1 MNTLLRSGTAEA
13 VISSLGAELISFRR
27 TDTETEYMWSGDA
40 AYWTG
45 RSPVLFPIIGAAIQ
59 GEIKADGQAY
69 KIANHGFARRSE
81 FTLQEAS
88 DTQAIF
94 RLSHSEST
102 LAVYPYKFNLFL
114 TYILSGSTLEISYR
128 VENSDE
134 QEIIFQLGTHPA
146 FNCPI
151 AGEGSFADY
160 YLEFEQKETLDRLFL
175 NSTGQLINGQ
185 TDPLLQEENI
195 LPLNHEMFEHD
206 ALVFK
211 NVSSQSVALKSKL
224 SAKSVSVA
232 YHNFPDLG
240 IWQPKNAPFLCIEPW
255 HGVADSEDFTGDIRD
270 KAGAISLPPGGQ
282 STSSLTITFN

>member
-13 VISSLGAELISFRR
+13 VISSLGAELISFKR

-45 RSPVLFPIIGAAIQ
+45 RSPVLFPIIGAANQ
-59 GEIKADGQAY
+59 GEIKADGKAY

-88 DTQAIF
+88 DTQAVF

-102 LAVYPYKFNLFL
+102 LALYPYKFNLFL

-128 VENSDE
+128 VENTDD
-134 QEIIFQLGTHPA
+134 QEIFFQLGTHPA

-151 AGEGSFADY
+151 DGEGSFADY
-160 YLEFEQKETLDRLFL
+160 YLEFGQQERLERLFL
-175 NSTGQLINGQ
+175 NKTGQLINGKS
-185 TDPLLQEENI
+185 DPMLGDGNI

-211 NVSSQSVALKSKL
+211 NVSSQSVALKSRL
-224 SAKSVSVA
+224 SAKSVNVA

-255 HGVADSEDFTGDIRD
+255 HGVADSEDFTGEIRD
-270 KAGAISLPPGGQ
+270 KAGVISLPPGGQ